1 MSTPAS
7 GNTNVLVVPVGNC
20 VAENFITLLLSEL
33 LGTVNTE
40 SLIAIVELNLINP
53 VPSAWNVKSRLESA
67 ESLADSTSEVDF
79 FSSYSLESPS
89 DIPSS
94 P

>member
-1 MSTPAS
+1 M
-7 GNTNVLVVPVGNC
+7 
-20 VAENFITLLLSEL
+20 AENFIILLLSEL

-40 SLIAIVELNLINP
+40 SLIAIVELKRIRP
-53 VPSAWNVKSRLESA
+53 VPSACSVRSKLESA
-67 ESLADSTSEVDF
+67 ESLADKTSEVDC
-79 FSSYSLESPS
+79 FSSNSLESPS

>member
-1 MSTPAS
+1 M
-7 GNTNVLVVPVGNC
+7 
-20 VAENFITLLLSEL
+20 AENFIILLLSEL

-53 VPSAWNVKSRLESA
+53 VPSAWNVKSKLESA
-67 ESLADSTSEVDF
+67 ESLADSTSEVDC
-79 FSSYSLESPS
+79 FSSNSLESPS

>member
-1 MSTPAS
+1 M
-7 GNTNVLVVPVGNC
+7 
-20 VAENFITLLLSEL
+20 AENFIILLLSEL

-53 VPSAWNVKSRLESA
+53 VPSAWNVKSRFESA
-67 ESLADSTSEVDF
+67 ESLADNTSEVDC
-79 FSSYSLESPS
+79 FSSNSLESPS